1 MSFPVGVRDGSLVIA
16 TVLLRDSI
24 RVLVDRLTQRLLDK
38 IYV

>member
-1 MSFPVGVRDGSLVIA
+1 MSFPVSVKDGIVVIA